1 MTDTVFVVEPR
12 HIVSI
17 DVHRVIDEAAPATG
31 DTITPT
37 RLTWRGTVT
46 LRVRFRPNR
55 HIELA
60 GRTYRIRS
68 CFDDRDRFGPGVYTY
83 RIEEARP
90 CDECGGTGMRNNGP
104 ETSGIGRPDW
114 FEEWPCPSC
123 QGSRRH
129 DHPAPSSSAEHLG
142 GKE

>member
-17 DVHRVIDEAAPATG
+17 DVHRVIDEAAPAAG

-37 RLTWRGTVT
+37 RMTWRGTVT

-90 CDECGGTGMRNNGP
+90 
-104 ETSGIGRPDW
+104 
-114 FEEWPCPSC
+114 
-123 QGSRRH
+123 GSSS
-129 DHPAPSSSAEHLG
+129 PTNATTAPSSSAPPEKPRPRAG
-142 GKE
+142 VGS